1 MQRTIDKEQFGPWA
15 LITGASSGIG
25 KEFARQIAASGINI
39 VLVARREALLKEAG
53 AEFSENYGVKHR
65 VVALDLTEDGF
76 MGKLASV
83 TVDLD
88 IGLVISNAGTGSPG
102 RFLTKSR
109 DEMATLLRLNTLAH
123 LDIAH
128 HFGNRLARRG
138 CGGLLFV
145 GAMGADKGIP
155 YMANDAGAKS
165 YVQSF
170 SESLHVEWK
179 PLGVHVTVLPPG
191 LTDTPVLAKFGLGP
205 KDMSMKP
212 MKVEQCVSEGL
223 NALRENRSRIVPGR
237 LNRFMDAF
245 VPAFVKRTFTAKMLG
260 KALAKKEAANA
271 RVQGA
276 GSPAL
281 CRSSF

>member
-1 MQRTIDKEQFGPWA
+1 
-15 LITGASSGIG
+15 
-25 KEFARQIAASGINI
+25 
-39 VLVARREALLKEAG
+39 
-53 AEFSENYGVKHR
+53 
-65 VVALDLTEDGF
+65 

-83 TVDLD
+83 TDDLD

-102 RFLTKSR
+102 RFLTNNR

-123 LDIAH
+123 LDIAY
-128 HFGNRLARRG
+128 HFGKRLVRRR

-165 YVQSF
+165 YIKSF

-191 LTDTPVLAKFGLGP
+191 LTETPVLAKFGLGP
-205 KDMSMKP
+205 KKMSMKP

-223 NALRENRSRIVPGR
+223 KALQETGRKDCTHYGR
-237 LNRFMDAF
+237 LARHWCRNRQASG
-245 VPAFVKRTFTAKMLG
+245 RGRSERGHHILERRRCG
-260 KALAKKEAANA
+260 
-271 RVQGA
+271 RVGGQ
-276 GSPAL
+276 
-281 CRSSF
+281 RD

>member
-1 MQRTIDKEQFGPWA
+1 MKGNTNAKNLDKKQFGPWA
-15 LITGASSGIG
+15 LTTGGSSGIG

-102 RFLTKSR
+102 RFLTNNR

-123 LDIAH
+123 LDIAY
-128 HFGNRLARRG
+128 HFGKRLVRRR

-165 YVQSF
+165 YIKSF

-191 LTDTPVLAKFGLGP
+191 LTETPVLAKFGLGP
-205 KDMSMKP
+205 KNMSMKP

-223 NALRENRSRIVPGR
+223 KALQENRSLIIPGR
-237 LNRFMDAF
+237 VNRIMNA
-245 VPAFVKRTFTAKMLG
+245 VIPASAVRGMMAKRIEKT
-260 KALAKKEAANA
+260 LAAPGRQTHK
-271 RVQGA
+271 
-276 GSPAL
+276 
-281 CRSSF
+281 